1 MKAFLAAQ
9 KTSNRSHR
17 SLIAA
22 LTSLALLV
30 PICVIGLTTKA
41 EGANPPRKILSGWI
55 PYYSMKTSLP
65 AALNNSDLIKEVMP
79 FWYTLKHNSKT
90 NQTTISDLYSPANPS
105 VPISTPLAAMRGAG
119 YLVIPTITD
128 GTAKLVLSNLLSNP
142 QSRTTI
148 ATTIA
153 NFVKA
158 NKYDG
163 IDIDFEGFAF
173 VDGSSSWAKT
183 QPLWVLFI
191 KELSALLRADN
202 KLLSIATPY
211 AYNPAERQ
219 KGYTV
224 YAWAKVAP
232 YIDRLRIMTY
242 DYSVAKPGPIGPITW
257 AEKTIQYAISIM
269 PASKVYVGLPG
280 YGRDWVTKVDGK
292 CPVAF
297 SKVIKPGAK
306 AATFVMRDAAA
317 LASSYDVSPIFNDQ
331 FGEATFSYTKVYE
344 GLSATGQSTSCT
356 AFRTAWYQ
364 NAQSYSLRSALVGK
378 YQLGGVVAWTLGME
392 EPLAMESIR
401 LVASSIAPSKVLSS
415 LSSND
420 VDVSYGKPIQIN
432 GKFELEDKSVLS
444 GIPVRL
450 DVKNIGE
457 DIWRTV
463 STGTTSSTGTVSIP
477 LLLGKPAA
485 LRLFSEGTW
494 ERSQSTSNELL
505 VNVNRTISLVV
516 PTSVKN
522 NVPFAIS
529 GTVRPGNAGILV
541 TLLKFDSSGF
551 KKVGASQAT
560 DDGGVFTIEL
570 KGEPRG
576 IARYIVIIEADSI
589 WKSLTPPAFSIIIR

>member
-22 LTSLALLV
+22 LTSLLLLLPLATV
-30 PICVIGLTTKA
+30 GLVSKA
-41 EGANPPRKILSGWI
+41 QGANPPRKILSGWI

-79 FWYTLKHNSKT
+79 FWYTLKHNAKT
-90 NQTTISDLYSPANPS
+90 NKTTISDLYSPANPS
-105 VPISTPLAAMRGAG
+105 IPISTPLAAMRSAG

-128 GTAKLVLSNLLSNP
+128 GTAKLVLSNLLANP

-148 ATTIA
+148 AITIA

-163 IDIDFEGFAF
+163 IDLDFEGFAF
-173 VDGSSSWAKT
+173 VDGNSSWAKT

-280 YGRDWVTKVDGK
+280 YGRDWVTKVEGK
-292 CPVAF
+292 CPAAY

-317 LASSYDVSPIFNDQ
+317 LASSKNVTPTFNDQ
-331 FGEATFSYTKVYE
+331 YGEATFSYKKVYE
-344 GLSATGQSTSCT
+344 DDLTSCT
-356 AFRTAWYQ
+356 ASRTAWYQ

-415 LSSND
+415 LVSN
-420 VDVSYGKPIQIN
+420 VVEVNYGKAIQVS

-444 GIPVRL
+444 GIPMRL
-450 DVKNIGE
+450 EAKNIGE
-457 DIWRTV
+457 DNWRTI
-463 STGTTSSTGTVSIP
+463 STGTTSATGTVSIP
-477 LLLGKPAA
+477 ILLGKPAT

-505 VNVNRTISLVV
+505 VNINRTISLVA
-516 PTSVKN
+516 PTSVKSN
-522 NVPFAIS
+522 APFAIS
-529 GTVRPGNAGILV
+529 GTVRPRSAGTSV

-551 KKVGASQAT
+551 KKVGASETT
-560 DDGGVFTIEL
+560 DDQGVFTFEIE
-570 KGEPRG
+570 GEPRG